1 MYGNYETVELKLSRF
16 HKAFDPKDP
25 LDIEDLIH
33 LRDTLVKEEALEV
46 AEAFEDLES
55 AIVASK
61 VWKDDPKVQM
71 VLKARKAAL
80 LKELCDLVYV
90 AVGTAVAMG
99 MPFDVAFN
107 RVHASNMSKLGP
119 DGKPIYREDGKVI
132 KPDTY
137 VPANL
142 EDLV

>member
-1 MYGNYETVELKLSRF
+1 MYGSYEDTEQKLIKF
-16 HKAFDPKDP
+16 HNAFDPETP

-61 VWKDDPKVQM
+61 VWKNDPKVQM

-107 RVHASNMSKLGP
+107 RVHASNMSKLGD
-119 DGKPIYREDGKVI
+119 DGKPVYRDDGKVI
-132 KPDTY
+132 KGPNY
-137 VPANL
+137 KPANL